1 MNDNEANRGELMN
14 ETFENLIDVFTN
26 AELSDVE
33 TLYVMAKLAR
43 LFTSVIELN
52 SDGKAQP
59 YELFKKMYDKCTDDA
74 NDLVMS
80 IN

>member
-1 MNDNEANRGELMN
+1 MNDNEANRGELMK

-52 SDGKAQP
+52 SDFKAQP
-59 YELFKKMYDKCTDDA
+59 YELFKNMYDKCTDDA